1 MDRSRAARGGFTLVE
16 VLVAL
21 IILTVGVLGLAG
33 TTALA
38 VRQVALADA
47 TSERAAALQTVIER
61 LRATPFANLSAGST
75 TVGKFSASWTVT
87 PSSTNRTAVLEIV
100 TVGPGLGSGSGM
112 PALRAEVADTFLY
125 RIVRP

>member
-1 MDRSRAARGGFTLVE
+1 
-16 VLVAL
+16 
-21 IILTVGVLGLAG
+21 
-33 TTALA
+33 
-38 VRQVALADA
+38 
-47 TSERAAALQTVIER
+47 
-61 LRATPFANLSAGST
+61 
-75 TVGKFSASWTVT
+75 VT